1 MNPFFLRNVHYHNEL
16 NAGLIAIINTLSGT
30 IAKIDMLEKKME
42 GNTSLVARTENI
54 IDSLTDLVEIV
65 ASMKGEKRIPANMD
79 ITDITVLLDSLNAL
93 KSRLVGSEITTN
105 KALSEMRTESKM
117 LLAEL
122 RADSA
127 VRRKIDTAVVDE
139 IISLRNKV
147 DELSEKTN
155 DYKNTSYFIAAMEE
169 KMNQLMDAFLQHE
182 HTVDAKL
189 AADIEFVK
197 TEIGRGVMDTIN
209 QTDLRESMED
219 IKTRIDDFEKKNQH
233 DIEEIKVMLN
243 EQEKFDYEKIIKHMH
258 YLTEVIENAASEM
271 SSKRSEEDSKIND
284 LIEDVQEI
292 SKRMNNKKIE
302 EDIDTLKEKMD
313 SVLDIVNEQ
322 GKKINDKKSMEE
334 IKAKI
339 ESISSMM
346 KDQEKKNDEKLNIAV
361 KSLED
366 MLEEMSNKIDEQG
379 KKITNGKEEK
389 LESLKTE
396 IKKISDILKDQESK
410 QGEKFSMAVQSIE
423 DRINELEEEMN
434 ERDVNSTK
442 RVVDVLSSVENDIKI
457 LKDSIKDQEGRQDE
471 KLSLSMQSVED
482 RLEQI
487 TDVVQQQS
495 RMIESKDM
503 SEDIMELNKKLEQL
517 NNEIRGIPVE
527 RTRED
532 MLFLT
537 SKTDN
542 ISNQMRKFDKMFTA
556 VYNDKLRNS
565 YLVSDEEFIYV
576 LTQFRLAV
584 MKGRIKTLPKWAR
597 DKRRD
602 AIKQLGRKID
612 DAIEVLILKK
622 LAQKKMNMTELSKN
636 IPASSYTIKKTLG
649 RMVREAKIKR
659 TREGRY
665 VVYSA

>member
-54 IDSLTDLVEIV
+54 IDSLTDLVELV

-292 SKRMNNKKIE
+292 SKRMDNKKIE
-302 EDIDTLKEKMD
+302 EDIDALKEKMD

-457 LKDSIKDQEGRQDE
+457 LKDSIKDQEGRQNE
-471 KLSLSMQSVED
+471 KLSLAMQSVED

-487 TDVVQQQS
+487 TDIVQQQS
-495 RMIESKDM
+495 RLIEGKDV
-503 SEDIMELNKKLEQL
+503 SGDIMELNKKLEQMSDEL
-517 NNEIRGIPVE
+517 RVIPVE
-527 RTRED
+527 RMRED
-532 MLFLT
+532 MLFLN

>member
-1 MNPFFLRNVHYHNEL
+1 
-16 NAGLIAIINTLSGT
+16 
-30 IAKIDMLEKKME
+30 
-42 GNTSLVARTENI
+42 
-54 IDSLTDLVEIV
+54 
-65 ASMKGEKRIPANMD
+65 
-79 ITDITVLLDSLNAL
+79 
-93 KSRLVGSEITTN
+93 
-105 KALSEMRTESKM
+105 
-117 LLAEL
+117 
-122 RADSA
+122 
-127 VRRKIDTAVVDE
+127 
-139 IISLRNKV
+139 
-147 DELSEKTN
+147 
-155 DYKNTSYFIAAMEE
+155 
-169 KMNQLMDAFLQHE
+169 
-182 HTVDAKL
+182 
-189 AADIEFVK
+189 
-197 TEIGRGVMDTIN
+197 
-209 QTDLRESMED
+209 
-219 IKTRIDDFEKKNQH
+219 
-233 DIEEIKVMLN
+233 MLN

-292 SKRMNNKKIE
+292 SKRMDNKKIE
-302 EDIDTLKEKMD
+302 EDIDALKEKMD

-487 TDVVQQQS
+487 SDVVQQQS
-495 RMIESKDM
+495 RIIEGRDA
-503 SEDIMELNKKLEQL
+503 SEDIMQLNKKLEQL
-517 NNEIRGIPVE
+517 NDEIKGIPVE
-527 RTRED
+527 RMRED
-532 MLFLT
+532 VLFLN

-542 ISNQMRKFDKMFTA
+542 ISSQMKKFDKMFTA

-602 AIKQLGRKID
+602 AIKQLGKKID
-612 DAIEVLILKK
+612 DVIEVLILKK
-622 LAQKKMNMTELSKN
+622 LTQKKMNQTELAKN
-636 IPASSYTIKKTLG
+636 IPASIYTIRKTLQ
-649 RMVREAKIKR
+649 RMVREAKVKKL
-659 TREGRY
+659 REGRY
-665 VVYSA
+665 IVYSA